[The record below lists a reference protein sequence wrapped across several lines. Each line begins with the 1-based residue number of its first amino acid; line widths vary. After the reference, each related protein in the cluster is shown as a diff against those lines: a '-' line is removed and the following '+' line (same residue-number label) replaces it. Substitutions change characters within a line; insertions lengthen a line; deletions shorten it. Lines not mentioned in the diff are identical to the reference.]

1 MEREIELGGR
11 RLRYLSRRH
20 LRSRHIRFIIHSDG
34 RLVLVRPYHVSL
46 ARAEAFLLSR
56 QEEIARQLAK
66 LSQKGIPSPAQRRQN
81 YLHNKEAARRL
92 ILERLEYFNAHYRLR
107 YAKVFVRD
115 QRTRW
120 GSCSRGGN
128 LSFSYRLLG
137 LSPEARDYVIVHEL
151 CHLKEMN
158 HSPRFWRLV
167 AEAVPHYQKLRRELK
182 KSPLF

>member
-11 RLRYLSRRH
+11 KIRYLSRRH

-34 RLVLVRPYHVSL
+34 RLVLIRPYHVSL
-46 ARAEAFLLSR
+46 ARAEAFLLER
-56 QEEIARQLAK
+56 QAEIAGHLAK
-66 LSQKGIPSPAQRRQN
+66 LGQTDMPSPAERRRG
-81 YLHNKEAARRL
+81 YLHSKEAARRL
-92 ILERLEYFNAHYRLR
+92 VLERLKHFNAHYRLR
-107 YAKVFVRD
+107 YAKVSIRD

-120 GSCSRGGN
+120 GSCSRAGN
-128 LSFSYRLLG
+128 LSFSYRLLN

-167 AEAVPHYQKLRRELK
+167 AETMPDYQKLRRELK
-182 KSPLF
+182 KSPLV